1 MALWFLYTHPN
12 SIVVTTAPTG
22 RQVKRIL
29 WQEIRR
35 AWGKARVPLDGELLK
50 QELQI
55 DEKWYAFG
63 FSSDE
68 PTNFSG
74 LHADWVLFIVDE
86 ATGIPAETWEAIDG
100 VLSGENVRLL
110 AIGNPTDPA
119 SEFATRITKAGE
131 GTEIIPISAYDTPNF
146 TEAGITEADIASGA
160 WKQKIEA
167 AGGVRYTYLISPT
180 WVARVYQK
188 YGPES
193 AMYLSRIKARFPS
206 SGADTLIPL
215 AWIERAMERWRDV
228 TEKLDAG
235 DGSGDGQEQV
245 LGVDVARF
253 GSDATVRTLRQGS
266 YVAWQ
271 RVTSQEDTMQ
281 TAGRVAL
288 DLAERPGIT
297 ANIDVIG
304 LGAGVYDRLKE
315 QGKPVVAINVA
326 ESSSDPERY
335 ANLRAEYY
343 WQLRN
348 LFETDSIMIPAEEEL
363 EHELSQLKYK
373 VISSNGKIRI
383 EEKDE
388 MKKRLGHS
396 PDRADSLMLA
406 FAEEPEGP
414 WVGVLVA

>member
-1 MALWFLYTHPN
+1 MWFLYTHPN
-12 SIVVTTAPTG
+12 SVVVTTAPTG

-131 GTEIIPISAYDTPNF
+131 GTKIIPISAYDTPNF

-160 WKQKIEA
+160 WKQKVEA
-167 AGGVRYTYLISPT
+167 VGGVRYTYLISPT

-193 AMYLSRIKARFPS
+193 AMYLSRIKARFPT
-206 SGADTLIPL
+206 SGADTLIPF

-348 LFETDSIMIPAEEEL
+348 LFETDSIMIPADEEL